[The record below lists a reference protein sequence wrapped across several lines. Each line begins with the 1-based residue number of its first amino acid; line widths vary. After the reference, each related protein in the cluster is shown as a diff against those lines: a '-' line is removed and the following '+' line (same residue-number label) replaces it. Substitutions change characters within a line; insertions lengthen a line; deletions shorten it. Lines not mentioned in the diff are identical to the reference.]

1 MENEKLKQ
9 LKRQVS
15 KLESLCAD
23 IKRTITYIENEE
35 KKSEI

>member
-1 MENEKLKQ
+1 MNNEKLKQ

-23 IKRTITYIENEE
+23 IKRTIAHIENEVE
-35 KKSEI
+35 K